1 MAAVIAMLAILIGW
15 SLVAGRLGR
24 FNVTPALAMVVAGMV
39 LTAGSEPFVNV
50 SVDNVIA
57 ERVVEVTLAVVLF
70 IDATESPGGVLGRE
84 PRLMVRLLAISLPF
98 GLLLAFVS
106 GLALLPVDDVWVV
119 ALAAAVVVP
128 TDLSPAAALLRDRRM
143 PSRLRG
149 LLNVESG
156 LNDGIVAPVFVFCLA
171 AAIAPEERESVVE
184 ALVNVVP
191 DLLLAL
197 GAGAA
202 LGLAGARGL
211 EWAWRRGWTEAAAL
225 RLGVLGL
232 PLLSYALA
240 LALDA
245 NGFVAAFVCGIAFS
259 SGARHIPH
267 GALQLTEDVGTLMSL
282 AVWFVFGQVVDQA
295 LRAGIPLGTIV
306 YGLLALTVVRIV
318 PVMLSLV
325 GTDVGRR
332 DAVALGWLGPRG
344 LASIVFGTLAYIELE
359 GTAGVVVV
367 EAMVVTVLASVVLH
381 GFSATPIAAAYGRAR
396 PPEPG

>member
-1 MAAVIAMLAILIGW
+1 MAAVIAMLAVLIGW

-24 FNVTPALAMVVAGMV
+24 WNVTPALAMVVAGMV
-39 LTAGSEPFVNV
+39 LTAGTEPFVNV
-50 SVDNVIA
+50 SVDNTIA

-84 PRLMVRLLAISLPF
+84 PRLTLRLLAIALPLSF
-98 GLLLAFVS
+98 LLAVVS
-106 GLALLPVDDVWVV
+106 GLALLPVDDVWVIALV
-119 ALAAAVVVP
+119 AAIVVP
-128 TDLSPAAALLRDRRM
+128 TDLSPAVAIVRDRRV
-143 PSRLRG
+143 PARLRG

-171 AAIAPEERESVVE
+171 AAIAPEERESVAE
-184 ALVNVVP
+184 ALVEVVP
-191 DLLLAL
+191 HLLVSL
-197 GAGAA
+197 GVGAA
-202 LGLAGARGL
+202 LGIAGARGL
-211 EWAWRRGWTEAAAL
+211 DWAWRRGWTEAAAL

-240 LALDA
+240 VALDA
-245 NGFVAAFVCGIAFS
+245 NGFVAAFVCGVAFS

-267 GALQLTEDVGTLMSL
+267 DALQLTEDVGTLMSL

-306 YGLLALTVVRIV
+306 FGLLALTVVRIV
-318 PVMLSLV
+318 PVVLSLV
-325 GTDVGRR
+325 GTDVSRR
-332 DAVALGWLGPRG
+332 DAVAVGWLGPRG

-381 GFSATPIAAAYGRAR
+381 GFSAAPIAAAFGRAS
-396 PPEPG
+396 PSEPG